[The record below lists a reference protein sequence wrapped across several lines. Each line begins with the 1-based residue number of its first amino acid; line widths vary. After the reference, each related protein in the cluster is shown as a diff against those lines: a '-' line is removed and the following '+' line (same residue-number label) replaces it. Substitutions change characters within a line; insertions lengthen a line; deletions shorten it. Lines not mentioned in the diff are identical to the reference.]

1 MRIIT
6 IILLFLPFLTFSQI
20 NQTDSNGLRQG
31 LWKKQQPNG
40 RLMYEGNFK
49 DGKPVGEWKRYH
61 EGGQVKAAINYQLD
75 SDSAYTQ
82 LFDKFGKKM
91 AEGNYIDQKKEG
103 SWIYFLGNRKVAEEQ
118 FKAGLKNGIS
128 IKYYDTGELME
139 EADWVNGNQEGN
151 HKIFYKEG
159 EPYLQCKMSN
169 NQRNGLCLI
178 LSKNGRMEME
188 ANYKNNLRQGVWK
201 YYNENGE
208 FRYSLNYNE
217 GELLNPEVRDS
228 IANLQMQSFEKGKG
242 KITDPEKFM
251 QDPSEYMR
259 KMKIHR

>member
-1 MRIIT
+1 
-6 IILLFLPFLTFSQI
+6 
-20 NQTDSNGLRQG
+20 
-31 LWKKQQPNG
+31 
-40 RLMYEGNFK
+40 
-49 DGKPVGEWKRYH
+49 
-61 EGGQVKAAINYQLD
+61 
-75 SDSAYTQ
+75 
-82 LFDKFGKKM
+82 
-91 AEGNYIDQKKEG
+91 
-103 SWIYFLGNRKVAEEQ
+103 
-118 FKAGLKNGIS
+118 
-128 IKYYDTGELME
+128 
-139 EADWVNGNQEGN
+139 
-151 HKIFYKEG
+151 
-159 EPYLQCKMSN
+159 
-169 NQRNGLCLI
+169 
-178 LSKNGRMEME
+178 MEME